1 MRRKAIVLLAFAL
14 FAAPLIGCHGGKRS
28 TYDPKFAESF
38 FPLEPNSL
46 WTYRITSK
54 SQHQTYVVTDQ
65 VVGERYIPA
74 LNLTGAVVQEYY
86 NMDRGGTRPLVYFIK
101 DGYRSRLSGLNYS
114 KEAIEAPAWGRSEES
129 EFLPLRVF
137 PDLSWT
143 SKTLPFGHLAGSFDI
158 AQAHRSFFQ
167 DYDVVV
173 PAGSFSGCMRI
184 ESRALYEGGAYSS
197 PRNKNL
203 SLTYE
208 DYYAPNVGLIKTVA
222 LEGSAE
228 GSEVERVE
236 LLKFKIESQGKGFV
250 KSSAPDQETA
260 R

>member
-1 MRRKAIVLLAFAL
+1 MRLRATTLLVFAL
-14 FAAPLIGCHGGKRS
+14 FAAPLSACHGGKRA

-65 VVGERYIPA
+65 VVGEKYIPS
-74 LNLTGAVVQEYY
+74 LNLTGQVVQEYY
-86 NMDRGGTRPLVYFIK
+86 NMDRGGTRPLVYFTK
-101 DGYRSRLSGLNYS
+101 NGYLSRLSGLNYS
-114 KEAIEAPAWGRSEES
+114 KADIEAPAWGRSEES
-129 EFLPLRVF
+129 EFLPQHVF

-158 AQAHRSFFQ
+158 AQVHRSFFQ
-167 DYDVVV
+167 AYDVVV
-173 PAGSFSGCMRI
+173 PAGSFSGCIRI
-184 ESRALYEGGAYSS
+184 ESRALYEGGAYAT
-197 PRNKNL
+197 PRNRNL
-203 SLTYE
+203 SLVYE

-236 LLKFKIESQGKGFV
+236 LLKFKIEFQSKGFV
-250 KSSAPDQETA
+250 KSSRQDQGTT

>member
-1 MRRKAIVLLAFAL
+1 MQLRASMLLVFAL
-14 FAAPLIGCHGGKRS
+14 FATPLFGCYGGKRA

-54 SQHQTYVVTDQ
+54 SQRQTYVVTDQ
-65 VVGERYIPA
+65 VVGERYIPS
-74 LNLTGAVVQEYY
+74 LNLTGQVVEEYY

-101 DGYRSRLSGLNYS
+101 DGYLSRLSGLNYS
-114 KEAIEAPAWGRSEES
+114 KQEIEAPAWGRSEES
-129 EFLPLRVF
+129 EFLPQHVF

-167 DYDVVV
+167 ADDVVV
-173 PAGSFSGCMRI
+173 PAGSFAGCIRI

-203 SLTYE
+203 SLMYE

-222 LEGSAE
+222 LEGSAD

-236 LLKFKIESQGKGFV
+236 LLKFKIQSRAGV
-250 KSSAPDQETA
+250 S
-260 R
+260 